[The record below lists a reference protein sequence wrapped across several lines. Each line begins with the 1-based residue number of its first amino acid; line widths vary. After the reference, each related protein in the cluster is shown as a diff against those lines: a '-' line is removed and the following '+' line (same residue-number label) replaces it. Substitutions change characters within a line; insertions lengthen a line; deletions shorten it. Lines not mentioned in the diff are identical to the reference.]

1 MVDVG
6 VKFYSTKQFDQ
17 TNKIRNMEYKVVP
30 FVAAIDQKKGTS
42 DHVAQ
47 QLESL
52 INEYAS
58 HGWNYVR
65 LEGVST
71 FVGPDNG
78 CFGFG
83 GKPGYTTTRQMVV
96 FSK

>member
-1 MVDVG
+1 M
-6 VKFYSTKQFDQ
+6 
-17 TNKIRNMEYKVVP
+17 
-30 FVAAIDQKKGTS
+30 
-42 DHVAQ
+42 AQ

>member
-1 MVDVG
+1 
-6 VKFYSTKQFDQ
+6 
-17 TNKIRNMEYKVVP
+17 MEYKVVP
-30 FVAAIDQKKGTS
+30 FVAAIDHKKGTS

-47 QLESL
+47 QLEAL

-58 HGWNYVR
+58 KGWIYIR

-71 FVGPDNG
+71 YVGPDNG
-78 CFGFG
+78 CFRFG
-83 GKPGYTTTRQMVV
+83 GKSGYTTARQMVV